1 MSDQVA
7 KNREMIVK
15 AQQEG
20 LGSTL
25 VAYGK
30 LSGPGWLQSAITL
43 GGGSLSG
50 ALFLG
55 ILTGTNLLWVQL
67 IMIVMGVIMLSA
79 ISHVTLSTGK
89 KPFQEINNHV
99 NPVLGWG
106 WLVAT
111 CAANMLWCM
120 PQFSLS
126 FAALNKNLA
135 PGLVEDTMTGKMAV
149 SAVLLLAA
157 SFVLYLNNKEGRA
170 AKAFDFILK
179 GMVAVVVIS
188 FFAAVMIMS
197 GNGNVEWGAVFA
209 GFIPDLSQWS
219 QPTGE
224 LAALITGLGGDA
236 ADFWNDKIV
245 SQQRDVIIGAAATA
259 VGINMT
265 FLLPYSMLA
274 RGWDKPFRGMAKF
287 DLSTGMV
294 IPYLLV
300 TTCVVI
306 ASATMFHAGGQG
318 FEKTPLAS
326 SDVEVMKESD
336 YYSAVFLT
344 LSDRLDLS
352 DRFDK
357 SGKEL
362 VDEKA
367 KLEEELVGLI
377 GEPNY
382 ISASQSALIGET
394 DFISAIQAAEGSDA
408 DADVIAIAKSLVDVQ
423 SKISFIDQEI
433 NAMPMA
439 EKQLASSL
447 VKRNAFQ
454 LSSALAPIFGEG
466 DAGKDKASLIFG
478 IGVLGMGFSTI
489 IILMLI
495 NGYAFCE
502 MFNVEQGSR
511 MHMIGCLVSGV
522 CGAIWPLVW
531 DGPAKLWL
539 AIAVSSFGFI
549 LLPIAYTTFFM
560 MMNNKKIMGDERPEG
575 GRRILW
581 NILMGVSCIV
591 VIVAV
596 IATIYQK
603 VGDEKT
609 GTLVLG
615 MVVVYVI
622 AVILGFVMKK
632 PAPIEA
638 ATEVVNE

>member
-1 MSDQVA
+1 MSHQVA

-106 WLVAT
+106 WLAAT

-170 AKAFDFILK
+170 AKAFDLILK

-197 GNGNVEWGAVFA
+197 GNGSVDWGAVFA

-236 ADFWNDKIV
+236 ANFWNDKII

-326 SDVEVMKESD
+326 SDITVMSESE
-336 YYSAVFLT
+336 YFEAVVPTLT
-344 LSDRLDLS
+344 DRLDKAADGLS
-352 DRFDK
+352 
-357 SGKEL
+357 
-362 VDEKA
+362 
-367 KLEEELVGLI
+367 EEELH
-377 GEPNY
+377 
-382 ISASQSALIGET
+382 AK
-394 DFISAIQAAEGSDA
+394 
-408 DADVIAIAKSLVDVQ
+408 IA
-423 SKISFIDQEI
+423 
-433 NAMPMA
+433 AMPMA

-591 VIVAV
+591 VVVAV

-638 ATEVVNE
+638 ATEAVNE

>member
-274 RGWDKPFRGMAKF
+274 RGWDKPFRGMTKF

-306 ASATMFHAGGQG
+306 ASATMFHAGGQD

-326 SDVEVMKESD
+326 SDITVMSESE
-336 YYSAVFLT
+336 YFEAVVPTLT
-344 LSDRLDLS
+344 DRLDKAADGLS
-352 DRFDK
+352 
-357 SGKEL
+357 
-362 VDEKA
+362 
-367 KLEEELVGLI
+367 EEELH
-377 GEPNY
+377 
-382 ISASQSALIGET
+382 AK
-394 DFISAIQAAEGSDA
+394 
-408 DADVIAIAKSLVDVQ
+408 IA
-423 SKISFIDQEI
+423 
-433 NAMPMA
+433 AMPMA

-638 ATEVVNE
+638 ATEAVNE

>member
-25 VAYGK
+25 VAYTK

-55 ILTGTNLLWVQL
+55 VLTGTNLLWVQL

-135 PGLVEDTMTGKMAV
+135 PDLVEDTMTGKMAV

-179 GMVAVVVIS
+179 GMVAIVVIS

-197 GNGNVEWGAVFA
+197 GNGSVDWGGVFA

-236 ADFWNDKIV
+236 ADFWNDRIV
-245 SQQRDVIIGAAATA
+245 AQQRDVIIGAAATA

-306 ASATMFHAGGQG
+306 ASATMFHAGGQD
-318 FEKTPLAS
+318 FEKTSLAS
-326 SDVEVMKESD
+326 SDITVMSQSEYFK
-336 YYSAVFLT
+336 AVAPILT
-344 LSDRLDLS
+344 DRLGKAANGLS
-352 DRFDK
+352 
-357 SGKEL
+357 
-362 VDEKA
+362 
-367 KLEEELVGLI
+367 EEELH
-377 GEPNY
+377 
-382 ISASQSALIGET
+382 AK
-394 DFISAIQAAEGSDA
+394 
-408 DADVIAIAKSLVDVQ
+408 IA
-423 SKISFIDQEI
+423 
-433 NAMPMA
+433 AMPMG

-466 DAGKDKASLIFG
+466 EAGKDKASLIFG

-502 MFNVEQGSR
+502 MFNVEQGSS

-560 MMNNKKIMGDERPEG
+560 MMNNKKIMGKERPEG
-575 GRRILW
+575 GSRILW

-591 VIVAV
+591 VLVAV

-609 GTLVLG
+609 GTFVLG

-622 AVILGFVMKK
+622 AVIFGFVMKK
-632 PAPIEA
+632 PASIES
-638 ATEVVNE
+638 ATEAVNE

>member
-25 VAYGK
+25 LAYTK

-55 ILTGTNLLWVQL
+55 VLTGTNLLWVQL

-89 KPFQEINNHV
+89 KPFQAINQEI

-106 WLVAT
+106 WLLAT

-135 PGLVEDTMTGKMAV
+135 PSLVDDTMGGKMMV
-149 SAVLLLAA
+149 SVVLLAA
-157 SFVLYLNNKEGRA
+157 AVFVLFLNNKQGRA
-170 AKAFDFILK
+170 AKAFDIILK

-197 GNGNVEWGAVFA
+197 GNGSVDWGQVFS

-219 QPTGE
+219 KPTGE
-224 LAALITGLGGDA
+224 LATLISGLGNGA
-236 ADFWNDKIV
+236 ADFWDGKIV
-245 SQQRDVIIGAAATA
+245 AQQRDVIIGAAATA

-306 ASATMFHAGGQG
+306 ASATMFHAGGKD
-318 FEKTPLAS
+318 FDKTPLAS
-326 SDVEVMKESD
+326 SELSTMKSSE
-336 YYSAVFLT
+336 YFAAVAPT
-344 LSDRLDLS
+344 LADRLGESYTEATGTELADLEA
-352 DRFDK
+352 R
-357 SGKEL
+357 
-362 VDEKA
+362 
-367 KLEEELVGLI
+367 
-377 GEPNY
+377 
-382 ISASQSALIGET
+382 
-394 DFISAIQAAEGSDA
+394 
-408 DADVIAIAKSLVDVQ
+408 IA
-423 SKISFIDQEI
+423 
-433 NAMPMA
+433 AMPMA

-502 MFNVEQGSR
+502 MFNVEQGSS

-549 LLPIAYTTFFM
+549 LLPIAYSTFFM
-560 MMNNKKIMGDERPEG
+560 MMNNKKIMGEDRPEG
-575 GRRILW
+575 GRRLVW
-581 NILMGVSCIV
+581 NVLMGISCLV

-596 IATIYQK
+596 IATIKQK
-603 VGDEKT
+603 MADPKT
-609 GTLVLG
+609 GSLVLG
-615 MVVVYVI
+615 MVVVFVI
-622 AVILGFVMKK
+622 AVIIGFVKKK
-632 PAPIEA
+632 PAPLAVETVATSEPADA
-638 ATEVVNE
+638 ADTAS

>member
-1 MSDQVA
+1 MSHQVA

-170 AKAFDFILK
+170 AKAFDLILK

-197 GNGNVEWGAVFA
+197 GNGSVDWGAVFA

-236 ADFWNDKIV
+236 ANFWNDKII

-326 SDVEVMKESD
+326 SDITVMSESE
-336 YYSAVFLT
+336 YFEAVVPTLT
-344 LSDRLDLS
+344 DRLDKAADGLS
-352 DRFDK
+352 
-357 SGKEL
+357 
-362 VDEKA
+362 
-367 KLEEELVGLI
+367 EEELH
-377 GEPNY
+377 
-382 ISASQSALIGET
+382 AK
-394 DFISAIQAAEGSDA
+394 
-408 DADVIAIAKSLVDVQ
+408 IA
-423 SKISFIDQEI
+423 
-433 NAMPMA
+433 AMPMA

-591 VIVAV
+591 VVVAV

-638 ATEVVNE
+638 ATEAVNE

>member
-20 LGSTL
+20 LRSTL
-25 VAYGK
+25 LAYTK

-55 ILTGTNLLWVQL
+55 VLTGTNLLWIQL

-89 KPFQEINNHV
+89 KPFQEINYHV

-106 WLVAT
+106 WLIAT

-135 PGLVEDTMTGKMAV
+135 PGLVEDTMSGKLIV
-149 SAVLLLAA
+149 SAVLLVAA
-157 SFVLYLNNKEGRA
+157 IFVLYLNNKEGRA
-170 AKAFDFILK
+170 AKAFDIILK
-179 GMVAVVVIS
+179 GMVAIVVIS
-188 FFAAVMIMS
+188 FFVAVMIMS
-197 GNGNVEWGAVFA
+197 ANGSVDWSGVFA

-224 LAALITGLGGDA
+224 LATLIQGLGGDA

-306 ASATMFHAGGQG
+306 ASATMFHAGGKD

-326 SDVEVMKESD
+326 ADLETMKNSS
-336 YYSAVFLT
+336 YYEPVFLT
-344 LSDRLDLS
+344 LSERLGDS
-352 DRFDK
+352 A
-357 SGKEL
+357 KEV
-362 VDEKA
+362 VDAHKANKKVLFALLGIEKDDQLQETLA
-367 KLEEELVGLI
+367 KLEEDEGVQDPDLTKAI
-377 GEPNY
+377 EKF
-382 ISASQSALIGET
+382 SMSET
-394 DFISAIQAAEGSDA
+394 KL
-408 DADVIAIAKSLVDVQ
+408 IAKHEKLDPM
-423 SKISFIDQEI
+423 IL
-433 NAMPMA
+433 AMPVA

-454 LSSALAPIFGEG
+454 LSSAIAPIFGEG
-466 DAGKDKASLIFG
+466 ESGQNQASLIFG
-478 IGVLGMGFSTI
+478 VGVIGMGFSTI

-502 MFNVEQGSR
+502 MFNVEQGSG

-549 LLPIAYTTFFM
+549 LLPIAYSTFFM

-575 GRRILW
+575 SRRLLW
-581 NILMGVSCIV
+581 NVLMGVSCVV

-596 IATIYQK
+596 AATIQQK
-603 VGDEKT
+603 VSDEKT
-609 GTLVLG
+609 GSLVLG
-615 MVVVYVI
+615 MVVVYLI

-632 PAPIEA
+632 PAQIE
-638 ATEVVNE
+638 TETALADAGEYE

>member
-170 AKAFDFILK
+170 AKAFDLILK

-197 GNGNVEWGAVFA
+197 GNGSVDWGAVFA

-236 ADFWNDKIV
+236 ANFWNDKII

-326 SDVEVMKESD
+326 SDITVMSESE
-336 YYSAVFLT
+336 YFEAVVPTLT
-344 LSDRLDLS
+344 DRLDKAAEGLS
-352 DRFDK
+352 
-357 SGKEL
+357 
-362 VDEKA
+362 
-367 KLEEELVGLI
+367 EEELH
-377 GEPNY
+377 
-382 ISASQSALIGET
+382 AK
-394 DFISAIQAAEGSDA
+394 
-408 DADVIAIAKSLVDVQ
+408 IA
-423 SKISFIDQEI
+423 
-433 NAMPMA
+433 AMPMA

-502 MFNVEQGSR
+502 MFNVEQGSS

-591 VIVAV
+591 VVVAV

>member
-1 MSDQVA
+1 
-7 KNREMIVK
+7 
-15 AQQEG
+15 
-20 LGSTL
+20 
-25 VAYGK
+25 
-30 LSGPGWLQSAITL
+30 
-43 GGGSLSG
+43 
-50 ALFLG
+50 
-55 ILTGTNLLWVQL
+55 
-67 IMIVMGVIMLSA
+67 
-79 ISHVTLSTGK
+79 
-89 KPFQEINNHV
+89 
-99 NPVLGWG
+99 
-106 WLVAT
+106 
-111 CAANMLWCM
+111 
-120 PQFSLS
+120 
-126 FAALNKNLA
+126 
-135 PGLVEDTMTGKMAV
+135 
-149 SAVLLLAA
+149 
-157 SFVLYLNNKEGRA
+157 
-170 AKAFDFILK
+170 
-179 GMVAVVVIS
+179 
-188 FFAAVMIMS
+188 
-197 GNGNVEWGAVFA
+197 
-209 GFIPDLSQWS
+209 
-219 QPTGE
+219 
-224 LAALITGLGGDA
+224 
-236 ADFWNDKIV
+236 
-245 SQQRDVIIGAAATA
+245 
-259 VGINMT
+259 
-265 FLLPYSMLA
+265 
-274 RGWDKPFRGMAKF
+274 
-287 DLSTGMV
+287 
-294 IPYLLV
+294 
-300 TTCVVI
+300 
-306 ASATMFHAGGQG
+306 
-318 FEKTPLAS
+318 
-326 SDVEVMKESD
+326 
-336 YYSAVFLT
+336 
-344 LSDRLDLS
+344 
-352 DRFDK
+352 
-357 SGKEL
+357 
-362 VDEKA
+362 
-367 KLEEELVGLI
+367 
-377 GEPNY
+377 
-382 ISASQSALIGET
+382 
-394 DFISAIQAAEGSDA
+394 
-408 DADVIAIAKSLVDVQ
+408 
-423 SKISFIDQEI
+423 
-433 NAMPMA
+433 MPMA

-591 VIVAV
+591 VVVAV

>member
-135 PGLVEDTMTGKMAV
+135 PDLVEDTMTGKMAV

-306 ASATMFHAGGQG
+306 ASATMFHAGGQD

-326 SDVEVMKESD
+326 SDITVMSESE
-336 YYSAVFLT
+336 YFKAVVPTLT
-344 LSDRLDLS
+344 DRLD
-352 DRFDK
+352 
-357 SGKEL
+357 
-362 VDEKA
+362 KA
-367 KLEEELVGLI
+367 ADGLNEEELH
-377 GEPNY
+377 
-382 ISASQSALIGET
+382 AK
-394 DFISAIQAAEGSDA
+394 
-408 DADVIAIAKSLVDVQ
+408 IA
-423 SKISFIDQEI
+423 
-433 NAMPMA
+433 AMPMA

-502 MFNVEQGSR
+502 MFNVEQGSS

>member
-1 MSDQVA
+1 
-7 KNREMIVK
+7 
-15 AQQEG
+15 
-20 LGSTL
+20 
-25 VAYGK
+25 
-30 LSGPGWLQSAITL
+30 
-43 GGGSLSG
+43 
-50 ALFLG
+50 
-55 ILTGTNLLWVQL
+55 
-67 IMIVMGVIMLSA
+67 MIVMGVIMLSA

-170 AKAFDFILK
+170 AKAFDLILK

-197 GNGNVEWGAVFA
+197 GNGSVDWGAVFA

-236 ADFWNDKIV
+236 ANFWNDKII

-326 SDVEVMKESD
+326 SDITVMSESE
-336 YYSAVFLT
+336 YFEAVVPTLT
-344 LSDRLDLS
+344 DRLDKAADGLS
-352 DRFDK
+352 
-357 SGKEL
+357 
-362 VDEKA
+362 
-367 KLEEELVGLI
+367 EEELH
-377 GEPNY
+377 
-382 ISASQSALIGET
+382 AK
-394 DFISAIQAAEGSDA
+394 
-408 DADVIAIAKSLVDVQ
+408 IA
-423 SKISFIDQEI
+423 
-433 NAMPMA
+433 AMPMA

-591 VIVAV
+591 VVVAV

-638 ATEVVNE
+638 ATEAVNE

>member
-25 VAYGK
+25 VAYTK

-55 ILTGTNLLWVQL
+55 VLTGTNLLWVQL

-179 GMVAVVVIS
+179 GMVAIVVIS

-197 GNGNVEWGAVFA
+197 GNGSVDWGGVFA

-245 SQQRDVIIGAAATA
+245 AQQRDVIIGAAATA

-306 ASATMFHAGGQG
+306 ASATMFHAGGQD
-318 FEKTPLAS
+318 FEKTSLAS
-326 SDVEVMKESD
+326 SDITVMSQSEYFK
-336 YYSAVFLT
+336 AVAPILT
-344 LSDRLDLS
+344 DRLGKAANGLS
-352 DRFDK
+352 
-357 SGKEL
+357 
-362 VDEKA
+362 
-367 KLEEELVGLI
+367 EEELH
-377 GEPNY
+377 
-382 ISASQSALIGET
+382 AK
-394 DFISAIQAAEGSDA
+394 
-408 DADVIAIAKSLVDVQ
+408 IAV
-423 SKISFIDQEI
+423 
-433 NAMPMA
+433 MPMG

-466 DAGKDKASLIFG
+466 EAGKDKASLIFG

-502 MFNVEQGSR
+502 MFNVEQGSS

-560 MMNNKKIMGDERPEG
+560 MMNNKKIMGKERPEG
-575 GRRILW
+575 GSRILW

-591 VIVAV
+591 VLVAV

-609 GTLVLG
+609 GTFVLG

-622 AVILGFVMKK
+622 AVIFGFVMKK
-632 PAPIEA
+632 PASIES
-638 ATEVVNE
+638 ATEAVNE

>member
-25 VAYGK
+25 VAYTK

-55 ILTGTNLLWVQL
+55 VLTGTNLLWVQL

-170 AKAFDFILK
+170 AKAFDLILK
-179 GMVAVVVIS
+179 GMVAIVVIS

-197 GNGNVEWGAVFA
+197 GNGSVDWGGVFA
-209 GFIPDLSQWS
+209 GFVPDLSQWS

-236 ADFWNDKIV
+236 ADFWNDRIV
-245 SQQRDVIIGAAATA
+245 AQQRDVIIGAAATA

-306 ASATMFHAGGQG
+306 ASATMFHAGGQD
-318 FEKTPLAS
+318 FEKTRANRRRNSGAS
-326 SDVEVMKESD
+326 D
-336 YYSAVFLT
+336 
-344 LSDRLDLS
+344 
-352 DRFDK
+352 
-357 SGKEL
+357 
-362 VDEKA
+362 
-367 KLEEELVGLI
+367 
-377 GEPNY
+377 
-382 ISASQSALIGET
+382 
-394 DFISAIQAAEGSDA
+394 
-408 DADVIAIAKSLVDVQ
+408 
-423 SKISFIDQEI
+423 
-433 NAMPMA
+433 
-439 EKQLASSL
+439 
-447 VKRNAFQ
+447 
-454 LSSALAPIFGEG
+454 
-466 DAGKDKASLIFG
+466 
-478 IGVLGMGFSTI
+478 
-489 IILMLI
+489 
-495 NGYAFCE
+495 
-502 MFNVEQGSR
+502 
-511 MHMIGCLVSGV
+511 
-522 CGAIWPLVW
+522 
-531 DGPAKLWL
+531 
-539 AIAVSSFGFI
+539 
-549 LLPIAYTTFFM
+549 
-560 MMNNKKIMGDERPEG
+560 
-575 GRRILW
+575 
-581 NILMGVSCIV
+581 
-591 VIVAV
+591 
-596 IATIYQK
+596 
-603 VGDEKT
+603 
-609 GTLVLG
+609 
-615 MVVVYVI
+615 
-622 AVILGFVMKK
+622 
-632 PAPIEA
+632 
-638 ATEVVNE
+638 

>member
-170 AKAFDFILK
+170 AKAFDLILK

-197 GNGNVEWGAVFA
+197 GNGSVDWGAVFA

-236 ADFWNDKIV
+236 ANFWNDKII

-326 SDVEVMKESD
+326 SDITVMSESE
-336 YYSAVFLT
+336 YFEAVVPTLT
-344 LSDRLDLS
+344 DRLDKAADGLS
-352 DRFDK
+352 
-357 SGKEL
+357 
-362 VDEKA
+362 
-367 KLEEELVGLI
+367 EEELH
-377 GEPNY
+377 
-382 ISASQSALIGET
+382 AK
-394 DFISAIQAAEGSDA
+394 
-408 DADVIAIAKSLVDVQ
+408 IA
-423 SKISFIDQEI
+423 
-433 NAMPMA
+433 AMPMA

-591 VIVAV
+591 VVVAV

>member
-25 VAYGK
+25 LAYTK

-55 ILTGTNLLWVQL
+55 ILTGTNLLWIQL

-89 KPFQEINNHV
+89 KPFEQINTHV

-106 WLVAT
+106 WLIAT

-126 FAALNKNLA
+126 FAALNKNLL
-135 PGLVEDTMTGKMAV
+135 PGVVEDTMTGKMMV
-149 SAVLLLAA
+149 SGVLLAA
-157 SFVLYLNNKEGRA
+157 AVFVLYLNNKQGRA
-170 AKAFDFILK
+170 AKAFDYILK
-179 GMVAVVVIS
+179 GMVAIVVIS
-188 FFAAVMIMS
+188 FFAAVMIMA
-197 GNGNVEWGAVFA
+197 GDGKVNWGEVFG

-219 QPTGE
+219 SPTGE
-224 LAALITGLGGDA
+224 LAALIQSLGAGA
-236 ADFWNDKIV
+236 GDFWNEKIV
-245 SQQRDVIIGAAATA
+245 DQQRAVIIGAAATA

-306 ASATMFHAGGQG
+306 ASATMFHAGGEG
-318 FEKTPLAS
+318 FENSPLAS
-326 SDVEVMKESD
+326 TDLAQMKESE
-336 YYSAVFLT
+336 YYIAVAPT
-344 LSDRLDLS
+344 LAARLGEDLE
-352 DRFDK
+352 
-357 SGKEL
+357 GKEGDAL
-362 VDEKA
+362 AAIEA
-367 KLEEELVGLI
+367 K
-377 GEPNY
+377 
-382 ISASQSALIGET
+382 
-394 DFISAIQAAEGSDA
+394 
-408 DADVIAIAKSLVDVQ
+408 IA
-423 SKISFIDQEI
+423 
-433 NAMPMA
+433 AMPMA

-447 VKRNAFQ
+447 VKRDAFQ
-454 LSSALAPIFGEG
+454 LSSALAPIFGGG
-466 DAGKDKASLIFG
+466 DVGKDKASLIFG

-502 MFNVEQGSR
+502 MFKVEQGSS

-549 LLPIAYTTFFM
+549 LLPIAYSTFFM

-575 GRRILW
+575 GRRVLW
-581 NILMGVSCIV
+581 NVLMGVSCIV

-596 IATIYQK
+596 IATIMQK

-609 GTLVLG
+609 GSLVLG
-615 MVVVYVI
+615 MVVIYVI
-622 AVILGFVMKK
+622 AVIIGFLTKK
-632 PAPIEA
+632 PAPIAVETTTVSESE
-638 ATEVVNE
+638 TEVYK

>member
-135 PGLVEDTMTGKMAV
+135 PDLVEDTMTGKMAV

-306 ASATMFHAGGQG
+306 ASATMFHAGGQD

-326 SDVEVMKESD
+326 SDVTVMSESE
-336 YYSAVFLT
+336 YFKAVLPTLT
-344 LSDRLDLS
+344 ARLDKAADGLS
-352 DRFDK
+352 
-357 SGKEL
+357 
-362 VDEKA
+362 
-367 KLEEELVGLI
+367 EEELH
-377 GEPNY
+377 
-382 ISASQSALIGET
+382 AK
-394 DFISAIQAAEGSDA
+394 
-408 DADVIAIAKSLVDVQ
+408 IA
-423 SKISFIDQEI
+423 
-433 NAMPMA
+433 AMPMA

-502 MFNVEQGSR
+502 MFNVEQGSS

>member
-1 MSDQVA
+1 MSHQVA

-326 SDVEVMKESD
+326 SDITVMSESE
-336 YYSAVFLT
+336 YFEAVVPTLT
-344 LSDRLDLS
+344 DRLDKAADGLS
-352 DRFDK
+352 
-357 SGKEL
+357 
-362 VDEKA
+362 
-367 KLEEELVGLI
+367 EEELH
-377 GEPNY
+377 
-382 ISASQSALIGET
+382 AK
-394 DFISAIQAAEGSDA
+394 
-408 DADVIAIAKSLVDVQ
+408 IA
-423 SKISFIDQEI
+423 
-433 NAMPMA
+433 AMPMA

-591 VIVAV
+591 VVVAV

-638 ATEVVNE
+638 ATEAVNE

>member
-306 ASATMFHAGGQG
+306 ASATMFHAGGQD

-326 SDVEVMKESD
+326 SDITVMSESE
-336 YYSAVFLT
+336 YFEAVVPTLT
-344 LSDRLDLS
+344 DRLD
-352 DRFDK
+352 
-357 SGKEL
+357 
-362 VDEKA
+362 KA
-367 KLEEELVGLI
+367 ADGLNEEELH
-377 GEPNY
+377 
-382 ISASQSALIGET
+382 AK
-394 DFISAIQAAEGSDA
+394 
-408 DADVIAIAKSLVDVQ
+408 IA
-423 SKISFIDQEI
+423 
-433 NAMPMA
+433 AMPMA

>member
-25 VAYGK
+25 VAYTK

-55 ILTGTNLLWVQL
+55 VLTGTNLLWVQL

-179 GMVAVVVIS
+179 GMVAIVVIS

-197 GNGNVEWGAVFA
+197 GNGSVDWGGVFA

-245 SQQRDVIIGAAATA
+245 AQQRDVIIGAAATA

-306 ASATMFHAGGQG
+306 ASATMFHAGGQD

-326 SDVEVMKESD
+326 SDITVMSQSEYFK
-336 YYSAVFLT
+336 AVAPILT
-344 LSDRLDLS
+344 DRLGKAANGLS
-352 DRFDK
+352 
-357 SGKEL
+357 
-362 VDEKA
+362 
-367 KLEEELVGLI
+367 EEELH
-377 GEPNY
+377 
-382 ISASQSALIGET
+382 AK
-394 DFISAIQAAEGSDA
+394 
-408 DADVIAIAKSLVDVQ
+408 IA
-423 SKISFIDQEI
+423 
-433 NAMPMA
+433 AMPMG

-466 DAGKDKASLIFG
+466 EAGKDKASLIFG

-502 MFNVEQGSR
+502 MFNVEQGSS

-560 MMNNKKIMGDERPEG
+560 MMNNKKIMGKERPEG
-575 GRRILW
+575 GSRILW

-591 VIVAV
+591 VLVAV

-609 GTLVLG
+609 GTFVLG

-622 AVILGFVMKK
+622 AVIFGFVMKK
-632 PAPIEA
+632 PASIES
-638 ATEVVNE
+638 ATEAVNE

>member
-1 MSDQVA
+1 MSHQVA

-30 LSGPGWLQSAITL
+30 LSGPGWLQNAITL

-170 AKAFDFILK
+170 AKAFDLILK

-197 GNGNVEWGAVFA
+197 GNGSVDWGAVFA

-236 ADFWNDKIV
+236 ANFWNDKII

-326 SDVEVMKESD
+326 SDITVMSESE
-336 YYSAVFLT
+336 YFEAVVPTLT
-344 LSDRLDLS
+344 DRLDKAADGLS
-352 DRFDK
+352 
-357 SGKEL
+357 
-362 VDEKA
+362 
-367 KLEEELVGLI
+367 EEELH
-377 GEPNY
+377 
-382 ISASQSALIGET
+382 AK
-394 DFISAIQAAEGSDA
+394 
-408 DADVIAIAKSLVDVQ
+408 IA
-423 SKISFIDQEI
+423 
-433 NAMPMA
+433 AMPMA

-591 VIVAV
+591 VVVAV

-638 ATEVVNE
+638 ATEAVNE

>member
-135 PGLVEDTMTGKMAV
+135 PDLVEDTMTGKMAV

-306 ASATMFHAGGQG
+306 ASATMFHAGGQD

-326 SDVEVMKESD
+326 SDITVMSESE
-336 YYSAVFLT
+336 YFNAVVPTLT
-344 LSDRLDLS
+344 DRLD
-352 DRFDK
+352 
-357 SGKEL
+357 
-362 VDEKA
+362 KA
-367 KLEEELVGLI
+367 ADGLNEEELH
-377 GEPNY
+377 
-382 ISASQSALIGET
+382 AK
-394 DFISAIQAAEGSDA
+394 
-408 DADVIAIAKSLVDVQ
+408 IA
-423 SKISFIDQEI
+423 
-433 NAMPMA
+433 AMPMA

-591 VIVAV
+591 VVVAV

>member
-170 AKAFDFILK
+170 AKAFDLILK

-197 GNGNVEWGAVFA
+197 GNGSVDWGAVFA

-236 ADFWNDKIV
+236 ANFWNDKII

-326 SDVEVMKESD
+326 SDITVMSESE
-336 YYSAVFLT
+336 YFEAVVPTLT
-344 LSDRLDLS
+344 DRLDKAAEGLS
-352 DRFDK
+352 
-357 SGKEL
+357 
-362 VDEKA
+362 
-367 KLEEELVGLI
+367 EEELH
-377 GEPNY
+377 
-382 ISASQSALIGET
+382 AK
-394 DFISAIQAAEGSDA
+394 
-408 DADVIAIAKSLVDVQ
+408 IA
-423 SKISFIDQEI
+423 
-433 NAMPMA
+433 AMPMA

-591 VIVAV
+591 VVVAV

-638 ATEVVNE
+638 ATEAVNE

>member
-25 VAYGK
+25 FAYTK

-55 ILTGTNLLWVQL
+55 VLTGTNLLWIQL

-106 WLVAT
+106 WLIAT

-135 PGLVEDTMTGKMAV
+135 PGLVEDTMSGKLIV
-149 SAVLLLAA
+149 SAVLLVAA
-157 SFVLYLNNKEGRA
+157 IFVLYLNNKKGRA
-170 AKAFDFILK
+170 AKAFDIILK
-179 GMVAVVVIS
+179 GMVAIVVLS
-188 FFAAVMIMS
+188 FFLAVMIMS
-197 GNGNVEWGAVFA
+197 GNGSVDWAGVFA

-224 LAALITGLGGDA
+224 LATLIQGLGGDA

-306 ASATMFHAGGQG
+306 ASATMFHAGGKG

-326 SDVEVMKESD
+326 ADVAVMKSSEYFD
-336 YYSAVFLT
+336 AVLPT
-344 LSDRLDLS
+344 LEARLGDAAA
-352 DRFDK
+352 
-357 SGKEL
+357 G
-362 VDEKA
+362 
-367 KLEEELVGLI
+367 LE
-377 GEPNY
+377 
-382 ISASQSALIGET
+382 
-394 DFISAIQAAEGSDA
+394 A
-408 DADVIAIAKSLVDVQ
+408 DALHARIA
-423 SKISFIDQEI
+423 
-433 NAMPMA
+433 AMPVA

-466 DAGKDKASLIFG
+466 EAGQNKASLIFG
-478 IGVLGMGFSTI
+478 VGVIGMGFSTI

-502 MFNVEQGSR
+502 MFNVEQGSS

-549 LLPIAYTTFFM
+549 LLPIAYSTFFM

-575 GRRILW
+575 GRRLLW
-581 NILMGVSCIV
+581 NVLMGVSCVV

-596 IATIYQK
+596 GATIQQK
-603 VGDEKT
+603 VSDEKT
-609 GTLVLG
+609 GSLVLG
-615 MVVVYVI
+615 MVVVYLI

-632 PAPIEA
+632 PAQIKTEA
-638 ATEVVNE
+638 ALADDGKYE